1 MTDRF
6 IVKETGKAPPLYPT
20 MFMKASTAVHDHG
33 KDIVIPAIAQDEQ
46 ADYEG
51 ELVCSNYGGHFA
63 IDHSSCRSQVKL
75 DND

>member
-1 MTDRF
+1 
-6 IVKETGKAPPLYPT
+6 

-51 ELVCSNYGGHFA
+51 ELVRSNDWSHLPLIYSRC
-63 IDHSSCRSQVKL
+63 HSLAK
-75 DND
+75 